1 MTGDRLEKV
10 QAAFLALIMVLS
22 VVAIGAAGFAG
33 STAAT
38 SVESPGSI
46 AANPAD
52 VDADSDHVIV
62 IPITSD
68 NDGAIYGTNNDTVIS
83 YSADDFG
90 TGEIAALDDVEVEI
104 VDTGGSVTNLTDGGT
119 GASVSATNNTGTNV
133 QVRITTSVLEEHYL
147 DYSARKLKQIYDDAD
162 LTVLE

>member
-1 MTGDRLEKV
+1 
-10 QAAFLALIMVLS
+10 MVLS

-33 STAAT
+33 STAAP
-38 SVESPGSI
+38 SVESPESI
-46 AANPAD
+46 AANPTD

-68 NDGAIYGTNNDTVIS
+68 EDGAVYGTNNDTVIS

-90 TGEIAALDDVEVEI
+90 TSEIAALDDVEVEI
-104 VDTGGSVTNLTDGGT
+104 VDTDGIVTNLTDGGT
-119 GASVSATNNTGTNV
+119 GVSASATNNTRTNI

-147 DYSARKLKQIYDDAD
+147 DYSPRKLKQIYDNAD